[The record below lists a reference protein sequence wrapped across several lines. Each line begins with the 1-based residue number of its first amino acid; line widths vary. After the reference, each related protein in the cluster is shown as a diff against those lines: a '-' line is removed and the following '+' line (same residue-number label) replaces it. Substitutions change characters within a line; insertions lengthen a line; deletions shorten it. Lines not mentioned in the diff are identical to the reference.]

1 MYYTNNQLIREYS
14 KDSRQLYI
22 RATFNDNSSY
32 VVDGEQI
39 ISANITDSVLGS
51 QTLSLGN
58 ACSKQLELNMYLPDN
73 FVGLENSKIK
83 LELGIDVGGT
93 AEYTDLGVFYTQNI
107 KYSNNNK
114 SVTITAYD
122 AMLKVSNLGNTY
134 TCGLTASSVKAI
146 DIINDIADQAGIDS
160 VVSANPQPK
169 SIETDCTANNVSYN
183 SNGSIGSPGT
193 DYGVDKSHLIMIPP
207 GVYGNIEWRMYTNT
221 LYTPLLKLCFFSDSK
236 GDTLYDYQELDG
248 LSIGSHVDLSTG
260 EQYELCEIT
269 APVTDK
275 TLYLGFSITCQSE
288 EAKDNTFKVIFSYRG
303 RTFKNTSLSFDNPG
317 TVDIS
322 PRTMLGYMAGILGG
336 NAVISRDDKL
346 NVTFYQNTGFNIDL
360 DTQYMGSFEKD
371 KSVPLA
377 VGYLT
382 TGTNENVLTV
392 GNGSYGFNFT
402 NPYISNTSAAQNILN
417 ANADLKFVPGT
428 VKFRGNP
435 FFDSGD
441 IVLVE
446 GKDGTAYPLL
456 ICTQDFSFSGGFSA
470 TLSCNLDTETE
481 QSFVSTPNS
490 QSLTQK
496 FNDFTQQYQ
505 AIVGMLSG
513 VTGGYVKFVYDTQNK
528 LRAIAIPDADIDL
541 KWDSDNGK
549 VVAADGSTDTSMWV
563 WCNGGLGYTPDGG
576 ATYETAL
583 NKNGQFYAGDILSY
597 SGTIGGF
604 HIDDTSL
611 YADNG
616 DYRTYVQSAIHDGK
630 SWAFSVQKL
639 QDGKYYGKWYVT
651 SEGDMYCYEKI
662 FLESNDSEIVSLGNK
677 IALNSKEG
685 TSIRIN
691 DSEVFWIGKGTTT
704 VDGTSYNSNNLHSSS
719 TMSINANS
727 KGSPLFLFASYIKLC
742 PANVIQCY
750 GALRLCNTDSV
761 IADDNGTEILN
772 PYRDGDLVIGHG
784 YYSSNYDSKFEGYS
798 VTLNSK
804 SRTIIQLNGSEIF
817 RFGKSTVTSNGSS
830 FSTNLFRSSTT
841 LTIDANDT
849 GSPIFLFATYI
860 KLCAANAIQCYA
872 PFYLNFHASSGTVP
886 LAVNSS
892 GMVTTT
898 SSSERYKENITENLD
913 DDLKPEKLYQL
924 PVKQYNYKEEYKDSE
939 LVAGTQIGIT
949 AEDVAE
955 IYPNAAIYND
965 EGQPESWHERIMIP
979 AMLKLIQDQKK
990 EIDDLKSRLDALEKS
1005 NN

>member
-1 MYYTNNQLIREYS
+1 MYYTNNQLIHEYS

-183 SNGSIGSPGT
+183 SDGSIGSPGT

-207 GVYGNIEWRMYTNT
+207 GVYGSIEWRMYTNT

-236 GDTLYDYQELDG
+236 GDTLYEYQELDG

-402 NPYISNTSAAQNILN
+402 NPYILNTSAAQNILN

-639 QDGKYYGKWYVT
+639 QDDGNYVGKWCVT
-651 SEGDMYCYEKI
+651 SEGVMICSERI
-662 FLESNDSEIVSLGNK
+662 QLWSGESTITNND
-677 IALNSKEG
+677 
-685 TSIRIN
+685 
-691 DSEVFWIGKGTTT
+691 
-704 VDGTSYNSNNLHSSS
+704 
-719 TMSINANS
+719 
-727 KGSPLFLFASYIKLC
+727 
-742 PANVIQCY
+742 
-750 GALRLCNTDSV
+750 
-761 IADDNGTEILN
+761 GTEILN

-784 YYSSNYDSKFEGYS
+784 YYSSNYGSKFEGYS

-817 RFGKSTVTSNGSS
+817 RFSKSTVTSDGSS
-830 FSTNLFRSSTT
+830 FSTNCFRAPTT

-849 GSPIFLFATYI
+849 GSPIFMFATYI

-872 PFYLNFHASSGTVP
+872 SLYLDFRASSGTVP

-898 SSSERYKENITENLD
+898 SSSERYKENITESLD
-913 DDLKPEKLYQL
+913 DDLQPEKLYQL

-939 LVAGTQIGIT
+939 LVPGTQIGIT

-990 EIDDLKSRLDALEKS
+990 EIDDLKSRLDALEKL